1 MIELRVLAVV
11 GLLVVMIGSAVTVIA
26 AWAVAER
33 LRPIWERT
41 WKPGLRKPGGAGRL
55 SN

>member
-1 MIELRVLAVV
+1 MIELRLLAVV

-26 AWAVAER
+26 AWAVVER
-33 LRPIWERT
+33 LRPIWERMRRSR
-41 WKPGLRKPGGAGRL
+41 LRTREAAGRF

>member
-1 MIELRVLAVV
+1 MIELRVLALV

-33 LRPIWERT
+33 LRPIWERMRR
-41 WKPGLRKPGGAGRL
+41 PRLRNREAAGRL
-55 SN
+55 AN

>member
-26 AWAVAER
+26 AWAVVER
-33 LRPIWERT
+33 LRPIWERM
-41 WKPGLRKPGGAGRL
+41 WKPGLRNREAAGRL